1 MLFDE
6 RWLEEEADADLLLD
20 ADQCRLR
27 KLIKDRLRLSL
38 LGVVNS
44 DSLLGSIEDEWWF
57 FLLRL
62 LRDLDRRYVRSMSLS
77 SSSKLL
83 RSFSSSSS
91 SSLSFIL
98 HEKLSNA

>member
-77 SSSKLL
+77 SSKLL

-91 SSLSFIL
+91 SSLSFSL